1 VLETIKK
8 DASLR
13 NGDSSKINA
22 LVNEKVMPY
31 VDFRRMTSAA
41 VGPAWRQAT
50 PEQRQK
56 LQDRVQGPGFAPMR
70 EPCPRS
76 AIRPLPSS
84 LCAWPPATPTCW
96 CVPRST
102 AVATPMQLDF
112 RLEKQDTGWKLYNFN
127 VLGVWLVETY
137 RNQFAQEIN
146 ANGIDGLIK
155 TLASRSSMPA
165 TAPSKQS
172 ASDVMAAQLATLCN
186 CPELT
191 YRRGRDCLLRLR
203 PLVTGHADARWWP
216 MPAPSRSSTRRRW
229 PCCWPAGALPR
240 RWARAHAVR
249 SAQGAAV
256 HGRAVWRGRL
266 ADARSCARCGRH
278 RSAGLG

>member
-1 VLETIKK
+1 MKMNRRMWGMAAAMLALNLALPAAHAAEEAPDALVKRVSADVLETIKK

-13 NGDSSKINA
+13 NGDTSKINA

-56 LQDRVQGPGFAPMR
+56 LQDEFKALL
-70 EPCPRS
+70 
-76 AIRPLPSS
+76 IRTYAGALSQVGDQTITVKPVRMAAGDTDVLVRTQVNGRGDP
-84 LCAWPPATPTCW
+84 
-96 CVPRST
+96 V
-102 AVATPMQLDF
+102 QLDF
-112 RLEKQDTGWKLYNFN
+112 RLEKQATGWKLYNFN

-165 TAPSKQS
+165 TATK
-172 ASDVMAAQLATLCN
+172 
-186 CPELT
+186 
-191 YRRGRDCLLRLR
+191 
-203 PLVTGHADARWWP
+203 
-216 MPAPSRSSTRRRW
+216 
-229 PCCWPAGALPR
+229 
-240 RWARAHAVR
+240 
-249 SAQGAAV
+249 
-256 HGRAVWRGRL
+256 
-266 ADARSCARCGRH
+266 
-278 RSAGLG
+278 

>member
-1 VLETIKK
+1 MAAGAVLALNLGLPAAQAAEEAPDALVKRVSADVLETIKK

-56 LQDRVQGPGFAPMR
+56 LQDEFKALL
-70 EPCPRS
+70 
-76 AIRPLPSS
+76 IRTYAGALSQVGDQTITVKPVRMAAGDTDVLVRTQVNGRGDP
-84 LCAWPPATPTCW
+84 
-96 CVPRST
+96 V
-102 AVATPMQLDF
+102 QLDF
-112 RLEKQDTGWKLYNFN
+112 RLEKQATGWKLYNFN

-165 TAPSKQS
+165 TANK
-172 ASDVMAAQLATLCN
+172 
-186 CPELT
+186 
-191 YRRGRDCLLRLR
+191 
-203 PLVTGHADARWWP
+203 
-216 MPAPSRSSTRRRW
+216 
-229 PCCWPAGALPR
+229 
-240 RWARAHAVR
+240 
-249 SAQGAAV
+249 
-256 HGRAVWRGRL
+256 
-266 ADARSCARCGRH
+266 
-278 RSAGLG
+278 

>member
-1 VLETIKK
+1 MKITRRMWGMAAGAVLALNLGLPVAQAAEEAPDALVKRVSADVLETIKK

-56 LQDRVQGPGFAPMR
+56 LQDEFKALL
-70 EPCPRS
+70 
-76 AIRPLPSS
+76 IRTYAGALSQVGDQTITVKPVRMAAGDTDVLVRTQVNGRGDP
-84 LCAWPPATPTCW
+84 
-96 CVPRST
+96 V
-102 AVATPMQLDF
+102 QLDF
-112 RLEKQDTGWKLYNFN
+112 RLEKQATGWKLYNFN

-165 TAPSKQS
+165 TATK
-172 ASDVMAAQLATLCN
+172 
-186 CPELT
+186 
-191 YRRGRDCLLRLR
+191 
-203 PLVTGHADARWWP
+203 
-216 MPAPSRSSTRRRW
+216 
-229 PCCWPAGALPR
+229 
-240 RWARAHAVR
+240 
-249 SAQGAAV
+249 
-256 HGRAVWRGRL
+256 
-266 ADARSCARCGRH
+266 
-278 RSAGLG
+278 

>member
-1 VLETIKK
+1 MKITRRMWGMAASAVLALNLGLPAAQAAEEAPDALVKRVSADVLETIKK

-56 LQDRVQGPGFAPMR
+56 LQDEFKALL
-70 EPCPRS
+70 
-76 AIRPLPSS
+76 IRTYAGALSQVGDQTITVKPVRMAAGDTDVLVRTQVNGRGDP
-84 LCAWPPATPTCW
+84 
-96 CVPRST
+96 V
-102 AVATPMQLDF
+102 QLDF
-112 RLEKQDTGWKLYNFN
+112 RLEKQATGWKLYNFN

-165 TAPSKQS
+165 TANK
-172 ASDVMAAQLATLCN
+172 
-186 CPELT
+186 
-191 YRRGRDCLLRLR
+191 
-203 PLVTGHADARWWP
+203 
-216 MPAPSRSSTRRRW
+216 
-229 PCCWPAGALPR
+229 
-240 RWARAHAVR
+240 
-249 SAQGAAV
+249 
-256 HGRAVWRGRL
+256 
-266 ADARSCARCGRH
+266 
-278 RSAGLG
+278 

>member
-1 VLETIKK
+1 MKITRRMWGMAAGAVLALNLGLPAAQAADEAPDALVKRVSADVLETIKK

-56 LQDRVQGPGFAPMR
+56 LQDEFKALL
-70 EPCPRS
+70 
-76 AIRPLPSS
+76 IRTYAGALSQVGDQTITVKPVRMAAGDTDVLVRTQVNGRGDP
-84 LCAWPPATPTCW
+84 
-96 CVPRST
+96 V
-102 AVATPMQLDF
+102 QLDF
-112 RLEKQDTGWKLYNFN
+112 RLEKQATGWKLYNFN

-165 TAPSKQS
+165 TATK
-172 ASDVMAAQLATLCN
+172 
-186 CPELT
+186 
-191 YRRGRDCLLRLR
+191 
-203 PLVTGHADARWWP
+203 
-216 MPAPSRSSTRRRW
+216 
-229 PCCWPAGALPR
+229 
-240 RWARAHAVR
+240 
-249 SAQGAAV
+249 
-256 HGRAVWRGRL
+256 
-266 ADARSCARCGRH
+266 
-278 RSAGLG
+278 